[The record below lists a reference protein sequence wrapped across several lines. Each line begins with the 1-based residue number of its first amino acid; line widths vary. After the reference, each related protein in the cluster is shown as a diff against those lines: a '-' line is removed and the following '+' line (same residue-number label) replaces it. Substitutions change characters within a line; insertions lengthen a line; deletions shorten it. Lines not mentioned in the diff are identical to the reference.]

1 MSDPSGGGD
10 GSRSA
15 SERQNGGSEDHV
27 CPVAF
32 CPIGFALSTANR
44 ASPEAVDHLMLAAR
58 ELLLAVKSVVDT
70 RAAEVDRGPTRLEKI
85 EIG

>member
-1 MSDPSGGGD
+1 MADQRVGSD

-15 SERQNGGSEDHV
+15 ERQGSSNDHV

-58 ELLLAVKSVVDT
+58 ELLLAVKAVVDT
-70 RAAEVDRGPTRLEKI
+70 RATDIDGGPTRLEKI

>member
-1 MSDPSGGGD
+1 MADQRVGSD

-15 SERQNGGSEDHV
+15 ERQERSDEHV

-58 ELLLAVKSVVDT
+58 ELLLAVKAVVDIRT
-70 RAAEVDRGPTRLEKI
+70 TDVDGGPTRLEKI